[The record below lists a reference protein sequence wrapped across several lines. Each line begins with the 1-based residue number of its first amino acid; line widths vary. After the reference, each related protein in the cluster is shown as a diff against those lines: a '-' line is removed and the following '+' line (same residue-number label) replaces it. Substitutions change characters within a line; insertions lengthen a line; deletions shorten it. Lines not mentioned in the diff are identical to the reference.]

1 MSWVQALRQSSVSI
15 EFNAFHAMF
24 WTVVFQPLIRI
35 RVPAIKFS
43 VDKVHIT
50 IFELLL
56 FRPWQDDNPSKGFLQ
71 STLKTN
77 ILDENTKPK
86 L

>member
-1 MSWVQALRQSSVSI
+1 M
-15 EFNAFHAMF
+15 
-24 WTVVFQPLIRI
+24 VFQPLIGI
-35 RVPAIKFS
+35 RVPAIKLS
-43 VDKVHIT
+43 IDKVHIT

-77 ILDENTKPK
+77 TIKAYTCTCSDYN
-86 L
+86 